1 MGVQIWRFA
10 QVREF
15 VQHFERISVHNLAVL
30 PQRADV
36 VLWLGQDHQVVSADY
51 RAA

>member
-1 MGVQIWRFA
+1 MGVQIWRFR

-15 VQHFERISVHNLAVL
+15 VQHFERITLHNLAVL

-51 RAA
+51 RSS